1 MMRRARRSLHAI
13 VVAAALLATLPW
25 TLSAAPSRAV
35 TFRSG
40 DGRTVSGL
48 LAEAA
53 QRPAP
58 AVVLVPMLG
67 RPKDDWDAVAQRLAD
82 ANITALSIDLPA
94 QAAPGDAKALSAWS
108 ADVRA
113 ALVFLESRPDVR
125 SGALGVAGASLGASL
140 AALAAA
146 GDDRVDS
153 LVLVSPAL
161 DYRGVRMEAA
171 MRQYGT
177 RPALL
182 IGSHQDYYAARS
194 MRDLAKNAPGPRE
207 VQWSDLGAHGTA
219 LIAREPDLVRAI
231 VEWFQRTLG

>member
-1 MMRRARRSLHAI
+1 MIRGGRLIRVHLVLAAVLSLGST
-13 VVAAALLATLPW
+13 AAA
-25 TLSAAPSRAV
+25 AAPSRPV
-35 TFRSG
+35 SFRGG
-40 DGRTVSGL
+40 DGRTVGGL

-67 RPKDDWDAVAQRLAD
+67 RPKDDWEAVAQRLAD
-82 ANITALSIDLPA
+82 ANITALAIDLPPPS
-94 QAAPGDAKALSAWS
+94 AASDAKAMSAW
-108 ADVRA
+108 ADDVRG
-113 ALVFLESRPDVR
+113 ALAFLQSRPDVR
-125 SGALGVAGASLGASL
+125 GNALGIGGASLGASL

-146 GDDRVDS
+146 NDGRVRS
-153 LVLVSPAL
+153 LALISPAL

-171 MRQYGT
+171 MRQYGA

-182 IGSHQDYYAARS
+182 MASRQDYYAARS

-207 VQWSDLGAHGTA
+207 LQWSDLGAHGTA
-219 LIAREPDLVRAI
+219 LLAREPDLVAAI